1 LTPLAYLKIQLVPS
15 ARAERRLASQ
25 IGFPMIVI
33 VGVIVV
39 VGAVL
44 GGFTMAG
51 GHFGALIH
59 PSEIVTIGGAAL
71 GGLIVGSPK
80 KVLIDLMKGLVAA
93 VKGSPYNKKAIEE
106 TFKCLYDLLRTAR
119 RDGMLALEPHLSKP
133 EESSIFAK
141 YPKVLHD
148 HHLLHFICGG
158 MGPLVDATVKPEQ
171 IGELLET
178 ELHIM
183 TEEHHAPIHALQKT
197 ADALPGF
204 GIVAAVLGIV
214 ITMAHIDGPPA
225 EIGEKVGA
233 ALVGTFLGIL
243 LSYGFAAPLA
253 TRMES
258 LGLQEAA
265 FFKVVAAI
273 IVGFANNLPPK
284 VALEMARRSV
294 SSEFRP
300 EREELDEWFK
310 EAEAA

>member
-1 LTPLAYLKIQLVPS
+1 
-15 ARAERRLASQ
+15 
-25 IGFPMIVI
+25 MIVI
-33 VGVIVV
+33 VGIIVV
-39 VGAVL
+39 IGSVL

-51 GHFGALIH
+51 GHFGALVH

-71 GGLIVGSPK
+71 GALIVGSSK
-80 KVLIDLMKGLVAA
+80 KTLVDLMKGLVASI
-93 VKGSPYNKKAIEE
+93 KGSPFNKAAYEDS
-106 TFKCLYDLLRTAR
+106 FKCLYDLLRLAR
-119 RDGMLALEPHLSKP
+119 RDGMLALEPHISKP
-133 EESSIFAK
+133 EESSIFSK
-141 YPKVLHD
+141 YPKVQRN

-158 MGPLVDATVKPEQ
+158 MGPLVDATIKPEQ
-171 IGELLET
+171 IGEMLET

-183 TEEHHAPIHALQKT
+183 AEEHHAPMHALQKC

-214 ITMAHIDGPPA
+214 ITMGHIDGPPA
-225 EIGEKVGA
+225 EIGHKVGA

-253 TRMES
+253 TRMEC
-258 LGLQEAA
+258 LGIQESA
-265 FFKVVAAI
+265 FFKVIASV

-284 VALEMARRSV
+284 VALEMSRRSV
-294 SSEFRP
+294 ATEFRP

>member
-1 LTPLAYLKIQLVPS
+1 
-15 ARAERRLASQ
+15 
-25 IGFPMIVI
+25 MIVL
-33 VGVIVV
+33 VGIIVV
-39 VGAVL
+39 IASVL
-44 GGFTMAG
+44 GGFTIAG
-51 GHFGALIH
+51 GHFGSLVH
-59 PSEIVTIGGAAL
+59 PSEIITIGGAAL

-80 KVLIDLMKGLVAA
+80 KVLIDLMKGLVQA
-93 VKGSPYNKKAIEE
+93 VKGSPYNKGAVEE
-106 TFKCLYDLLRTAR
+106 SFKCMYDLLRLAR

-141 YPKVLHD
+141 YPKVLHN

-171 IGELLET
+171 IGALLET
-178 ELHIM
+178 ELIVM
-183 TEEHHAPIHALQKT
+183 AEEHHAPMHALQKT

-214 ITMAHIDGPPA
+214 ITMGHIDGPPA
-225 EIGEKVGA
+225 EIGHKVGA

-258 LGLQEAA
+258 LGLQESA
-265 FFKVVAAI
+265 FYKVIASI

-294 SSEFRP
+294 ATECRP
-300 EREELDEWFK
+300 AREELDEWFK

>member
-1 LTPLAYLKIQLVPS
+1 
-15 ARAERRLASQ
+15 
-25 IGFPMIVI
+25 MIVI

-39 VGAVL
+39 IGAVL

-51 GHFGALIH
+51 GHIGALIH

-80 KVLIDLMKGLVAA
+80 KVLIDLMKGLVNA
-93 VKGSPYNKKAIEE
+93 VKGSPYNKAAYEE

-133 EESSIFAK
+133 EESSIFTK

-158 MGPLVDATVKPEQ
+158 MGPLVDATIKPEQ
-171 IGELLET
+171 IGDLLEM
-178 ELHIM
+178 ELRIM
-183 TEEHHAPIHALQKT
+183 AEEHHAPTHALQKT

-214 ITMAHIDGPPA
+214 ITMGHIDGPPA
-225 EIGEKVGA
+225 EIGHKVGA

-253 TRMES
+253 TRMEL
-258 LGLQEAA
+258 LGAQESA
-265 FFKVVAAI
+265 FFKVVAAV